1 MLTESTT
8 SDDLMS
14 SGESEES
21 ESLDWLL
28 DEDYEEQK
36 ESLFSLSEDTFDSS
50 LSESELQMAGR
61 PMARGDAGADSL
73 DTFVEE
79 EIILGSVGE
88 SSDIY
93 NNTADVQSEFP
104 DKENE
109 PQFETVAIE
118 HVQPRSSHTL
128 NQDIVG
134 LDDGSDLLELA
145 DDDDMGEKPL
155 VLQRS
160 GARQA
165 LYPLAAAEET
175 QTEIEDAPQLSTS
188 EPEQVDANITVI
200 QELPQIQQLPQEQVD
215 TVVSGGVNQEIELL
229 DDTLAAEPVEEPEAL
244 GSPLEFSSELTEP
257 ELNQIGETQATA
269 AHVDTLDLEV
279 EEESLMLDVLAD
291 SPENKVDHQSVS
303 IGLSEPV
310 EEIEETF
317 DLGLFDE
324 SAFSNVSS
332 ESDALEEIAG
342 ADFTDIGELDIE
354 SLGVARVE
362 GVAPLDPST
371 NDEIDYHEDFDQYEF
386 DSADAVS
393 IPAISEVLGPLMT
406 AINTSIALKLQHL
419 QEPPQS
425 VQAEIVVVADEADL
439 VARQREDYVPLT
451 SLGIELPSDLD
462 QLGQLEVDAI
472 QVRLVR
478 LASGQHCNDLFL
490 TPASPTNPSV
500 PGIDDESILDH
511 EEGGTTQEY
520 LLFADD
526 EDIDEDFFTES
537 NDFPDIVS
545 RQQVVED
552 ADIADFP
559 IADSANDQDFD
570 EAIDFSDLA
579 AATETIF
586 TTLEEQEVE
595 DPELAAPEEVAQDI
609 FGSDLEM
616 DFAEDL
622 SGKDSNE
629 DELFASLSMGDME
642 LDDICGITP
651 EAFTDTPWS
660 SAGES
665 MPAPSSSNENIER
678 ENVAHRG
685 SVSAEKSNWCV
696 PEGITFSKASQDH
709 SEVFGE
715 FLDAFIEESATEL
728 EKLEDAFAEWEKKF
742 ESRILPD
749 EVLRTLHTLKGIAKG
764 VGLQCYGTLIHNF
777 ETLLEQVE
785 IPEPGAEDA
794 YFRLVNAWLNA
805 AVQGFEHVETTRE
818 DIRSEL
824 PSQTVDV
831 FAKLSDSSRSV
842 IETPED
848 TELSSIDSSATIE
861 PVEQN
866 QAEKQMKP
874 DALTEPNVK
883 PLADQQTIRMT
894 ADAVDHLM
902 NLTNQAQQLG
912 VRSSQSTVRSKL
924 ATSEL
929 HARLSSVRT
938 NVNQIADK
946 ALLNVTAKGGAQTS
960 DLDALEMDQYSEIQ
974 EAANIL
980 REGVEDLSELIAQT
994 NRQNSMVE
1002 ALLKQQASVISS
1014 LRGSIQATRVIP
1026 VSRLMPSLRRIIRTV
1041 SADLGKA
1048 VSFRVLQEIGSL
1060 DRDSHG
1066 RCQTILEH
1074 MVRNAMDHGIESAE
1088 QRVLAGKSANG
1099 QITIDVR
1106 KEGSDYVITLTDD
1119 GRGMDPDALREVAF
1133 KRGLDIDVDAL
1144 SDEEALRLIFHRGF
1158 STAATVSEVSGRG
1171 VGMDVVL
1178 AEVQQL
1184 GGSIDIS
1191 SELGRGTT
1199 FSIRVPSNLTVNG
1212 ALLVTSAE
1220 ESYAIPLDGLIAV
1233 EHVPVEDFF
1242 EAVSHRSTLPLF
1254 GLDCEPTYLATLC
1267 SGKSLPDRNAWGAT
1281 VPVIVAGSDRRTMA
1295 IAIDDVKQALELVI
1309 RSLGSQF
1316 ASVPGLAG
1324 GATTADGQ
1332 AIVAL
1337 DLNSLVE
1344 SIGDESQSTIS
1355 VSSEVRER
1363 MLVAVVDDSRTQRMV
1378 ATSQFDKLGVETVT
1392 AENGLIAIDQLNN
1405 SHRLPDV
1412 ILLDIEMPVKDGI
1425 QTLREIRKSPRLCHI
1440 PVIMVT
1446 SRTGAKHRRLA
1457 EEAGCNEFMG
1467 KPFNF
1472 PLLVQRINALTG
1484 HELQLN

>member
-36 ESLFSLSEDTFDSS
+36 ESLFALSEDTFDSS

-61 PMARGDAGADSL
+61 PMARGDAGIDSL

-93 NNTADVQSEFP
+93 SNTADVQPVLADE
-104 DKENE
+104 ENE
-109 PQFETVAIE
+109 PTFETVAIE
-118 HVQPRSSHTL
+118 HVQTRSSYSL

-134 LDDGSDLLELA
+134 LDDGSDLLELV

-160 GARQA
+160 SARQA
-165 LYPLAAAEET
+165 LSPLSVAEET
-175 QTEIEDAPQLSTS
+175 QVEIGAAPQLKTL

-200 QELPQIQQLPQEQVD
+200 QELPQLPQEQVD
-215 TVVSGGVNQEIELL
+215 TVVWGGVNHEIELRE
-229 DDTLAAEPVEEPEAL
+229 DTLDTGTTNKPEAF
-244 GSPLEFSSELTEP
+244 GSTLEISGELTEP
-257 ELNQIGETQATA
+257 ESNQAGETQAIA
-269 AHVDTLDLEV
+269 ASLDALDLEV
-279 EEESLMLDVLAD
+279 EEESLMLNIVAD
-291 SPENKVDHQSVS
+291 SPENKVELEPLS
-303 IGLSEPV
+303 IGLSESV
-310 EEIEETF
+310 EEVEETF
-317 DLGLFDE
+317 DLGFFDE
-324 SAFSNVSS
+324 AAFSDAGS
-332 ESDALEEIAG
+332 ESDVLEEVGGAG
-342 ADFTDIGELDIE
+342 FTDIGEIDIE

-393 IPAISEVLGPLMT
+393 VPAISEVLGPLMT
-406 AINTSIALKLQHL
+406 AINNNIALQLQRL
-419 QEPPQS
+419 QEPSQS
-425 VQAEIVVVADEADL
+425 VQAELVVVADEADL
-439 VARQREDYVPLT
+439 VARRREGYVPLT

-478 LASGQHCNDLFL
+478 LASGQYCNDLFL
-490 TPASPTNPSV
+490 TPANPANPSV
-500 PGIDDESILDH
+500 PAIDEESIVDSK
-511 EEGGTTQEY
+511 EGGTTQEY
-520 LLFADD
+520 VLFADD

-537 NDFPDIVS
+537 SDFPDIVS
-545 RQQVVED
+545 RQHVVED

-570 EAIDFSDLA
+570 DAIDFSDLA

-586 TTLEEQEVE
+586 TTLEEQKIEE
-595 DPELAAPEEVAQDI
+595 PAPAALEKDVAQDI

-616 DFAEDL
+616 DFAEEL
-622 SGKDSNE
+622 SGKDSDE

-642 LDDICGITP
+642 LDDVCGITP
-651 EAFTDTPWS
+651 EAFDDKQWS

-665 MPAPSSSNENIER
+665 TPVTPNENIER
-678 ENVAHRG
+678 ENVAHRVN
-685 SVSAEKSNWCV
+685 VSAEKSNWCV
-696 PEGITFSKASQDH
+696 PEGIAFSKASQDH
-709 SEVFGE
+709 SEVFSE
-715 FLDAFIEESATEL
+715 FLDAFIEEAAAEL
-728 EKLEDAFAEWEKKF
+728 EKLEDAFADWEKNF
-742 ESRILPD
+742 ETRSLPD
-749 EVLRTLHTLKGIAKG
+749 AVLRTLHTLKGIAKG

-777 ETLLEQVE
+777 ETLLEQFE
-785 IPEPGAEDA
+785 IPAPGAEDA
-794 YFRLVNAWLNA
+794 YFRIANAWLNA
-805 AVQGFEHVETTRE
+805 AVQGFEHVEVTRE

-824 PSQTVDV
+824 PSQTIDV
-831 FAKLSDSSRSV
+831 FAELNNSV
-842 IETPED
+842 KSTIETPEGM
-848 TELSSIDSSATIE
+848 ELSSIDSSASTE
-861 PVEQN
+861 PVEQS
-866 QAEKQMKP
+866 QADKQSKQN
-874 DALTEPNVK
+874 ALTEPGVK

-1088 QRVLAGKSANG
+1088 QRVLAGKPANG

-1144 SDEEALRLIFHRGF
+1144 TDEDALRLIFHRGF
-1158 STAATVSEVSGRG
+1158 STAVTVSEVSGRG

-1220 ESYAIPLDGLIAV
+1220 KSYAIPLDGLIAV

-1267 SGKSLPDRNAWGAT
+1267 SGQNLPDRNAWGAT

-1355 VSSEVRER
+1355 VASEARER